1 MFFFSLS
8 LSLSF
13 SLSLIIHR
21 SVRRVSSTKKH
32 SKRFIPS
39 FFLKEVIELFFTYKR
54 QVPRPWTIFSERAR
68 RVFLAKCLAK
78 TEIWV
83 VCRQLEKG
91 VFGKSKEKVDEAGFW
106 DLLPPRLPHLRI
118 LDCYTFKAICVRHT
132 QEILAVT
139 SFMEME
145 SSSYLMTIASF
156 ISIKFKAWILFQ
168 PAI

>member
-39 FFLKEVIELFFTYKR
+39 FFLKEVIQLFFTYKR

-118 LDCYTFKAICVRHT
+118 PWLLYFQSNMCSPYSGNSC
-132 QEILAVT
+132 
-139 SFMEME
+139 
-145 SSSYLMTIASF
+145 SYELYGNGV
-156 ISIKFKAWILFQ
+156 
-168 PAI
+168 